1 MNKRL
6 FAGRLAA
13 LATLA
18 ALGGAALLQPAAAQT
33 PAYPSKPVKV
43 IVPFPAGSS
52 PDVVARLL
60 SQKLTERMGQ
70 PFVVDNRA
78 GAAGLLAAEAVAKS
92 PADGY
97 TLFFLVNSVV
107 AMNQFI
113 YKKLPYDPVK
123 DFAPVSLVSAVPY
136 VLIANKDF
144 SAQTLAALVETAKTQ
159 PGKINYASMGVGGAG
174 HVIMEL
180 MTSLADIKLTH
191 IPYKSGA
198 LVDVIGGQVPLIF
211 QPTTTALEQIKKG
224 NVIGLGVT
232 SEKRLALLPNV
243 PSIREVVP
251 GYLAD
256 GWQGMMAPA
265 QTPAPIIDRLNREI
279 AAVLA
284 QPDTVERFRTLGIE
298 AWATS
303 PKKMEEVIASDIT
316 KRGGVIK
323 KANIEAQ

>member
-1 MNKRL
+1 MNKRS
-6 FAGRLAA
+6 FARRLGSLTA
-13 LATLA
+13 LVALVSAVLWQPTLA
-18 ALGGAALLQPAAAQT
+18 QT
-33 PAYPSKPVKV
+33 AYPSKPVKV
-43 IVPFPAGSS
+43 VVPFPAGTS
-52 PDVVARLL
+52 PDLVARFV
-60 SQKLTERMGQ
+60 SQKLTERLGQ
-70 PFVVDNRA
+70 SFVVDNRA
-78 GAAGLLAAEAVAKS
+78 GAAGLLAAEVVAKS

-97 TLFFLVNSVV
+97 TLFFTVNSVV

-113 YKKLPYDPVK
+113 YKKLPYDPVN

-144 SAQTLAALVETAKTQ
+144 SAQTLAALIESAKAQ
-159 PGKINYASMGVGGAG
+159 PSKINYASMGVGGAG

-191 IPYKSGA
+191 IPYKNGA
-198 LVDVIGGQVPLIF
+198 LIDVIGGQVPLIF

-224 NVIGLGVT
+224 NVVGLGVT
-232 SEKRLALLPNV
+232 SETRLPLLPGV

-265 QTPAPIIDRLNREI
+265 QTPTPIIDLLNKEI

-284 QPDTVERFRTLGIE
+284 APATVERFRMLGIE
-298 AWATS
+298 AWPST
-303 PKKMEEVIASDIT
+303 PKKMEEVIAADII
-316 KRGGVIK
+316 KWGNVIK
-323 KANIEAQ
+323 KANIQAQ